1 MKGKDRTLEDWVR
14 EGIEK
19 GFCTETY
26 CDTHDAYAQEDAEVL
41 SELFEL
47 SGGDH
52 CMQVVRIKVDPL
64 EAQLENY
71 KELE

>member
-1 MKGKDRTLEDWVR
+1 MSKKRTLESWVR
-14 EGIEK
+14 EGIDQ
-19 GFCTETY
+19 GFCTEVY

-52 CMQVVRIKVDPL
+52 CMPVVRIKSDSL
-64 EAQLENY
+64 EDQLQHY
-71 KELE
+71 KESE